1 MCLLQCLWFHQAVE
15 NFVLHCSKRTS
26 LHLFQARFGH
36 SEVFSTLLAVW
47 HGGDL
52 MPIFT
57 VGRTMCSPLHLP
69 DVLLVGLSV
78 KITKQEISAHLFG
91 SWLHAARM
99 DKHQNESSE

>member
-52 MPIFT
+52 MRNFYSGANH
-57 VGRTMCSPLHLP
+57 VQS
-69 DVLLVGLSV
+69 
-78 KITKQEISAHLFG
+78 SAF
-91 SWLHAARM
+91 A
-99 DKHQNESSE
+99 